1 MFGTAFGS
9 SPSLAAP
16 VGPPRWRSALPWAL
30 VVVVGVALVAV
41 MAGVGRPSREEPP
54 AAAVVRSSLEAPPG
68 TGFHLTGA
76 NPAAMA
82 ISPDGTRAVFGA
94 RDDKGVA
101 QLWLQDLARDAAEP
115 ITGTESAQ
123 YPFWSPDGGSV
134 AFFAGGMLRV
144 IDLVAGSNRPV
155 TAASDGKGGCWLDDE
170 TIVYTPTAGAGLWR
184 VPAAGG
190 EPQAVTNLDSEPRS
204 NSHRLPRALPGAR
217 HVLYAARS
225 TDEGVAE
232 AVFVMAADL
241 DGGGTRVLLSADGQ
255 AEYADGHLLYMI
267 GGNLFARPFDPLTL
281 EFDGAPVVLA
291 GDVGSIPGAALALFS
306 ASSAGRLVYH
316 PGHSETLRSR
326 LVWIDLKGERQGELG
341 EARGYGKFS
350 ISPDGR
356 RVVFTAYDSRSG
368 SGDLWLHDLTSDVR
382 SRLTFE
388 TADEAGPVWSPDGTT
403 VYYVWTAASAL
414 TEIRAIRPE
423 SREDPRT
430 VLRYADLTSITD
442 VSPDGTQ
449 LAVAIRDSATSAIW
463 ACVAPV
469 DGSAPPQPID
479 PAAGNT
485 AALSFSPDG
494 RWLAYASRE
503 DGSWKL
509 YLRTYPL
516 TGRKWQLSNREA
528 LWFDWAPRGDR
539 IYSQSTASELSVTEL
554 DVSGPT
560 PQIGQTSVVVSDF
573 PTPLTNLHKFE
584 ITPDGQRFLVSDA
597 GGGEHDRP
605 ARLLQGWT
613 TLTAGNAA
621 VR

>member
-1 MFGTAFGS
+1 
-9 SPSLAAP
+9 
-16 VGPPRWRSALPWAL
+16 
-30 VVVVGVALVAV
+30 
-41 MAGVGRPSREEPP
+41 
-54 AAAVVRSSLEAPPG
+54 
-68 TGFHLTGA
+68 
-76 NPAAMA
+76 
-82 ISPDGTRAVFGA
+82 
-94 RDDKGVA
+94 
-101 QLWLQDLARDAAEP
+101 
-115 ITGTESAQ
+115 
-123 YPFWSPDGGSV
+123 
-134 AFFAGGMLRV
+134 
-144 IDLVAGSNRPV
+144 
-155 TAASDGKGGCWLDDE
+155 
-170 TIVYTPTAGAGLWR
+170 
-184 VPAAGG
+184 
-190 EPQAVTNLDSEPRS
+190 
-204 NSHRLPRALPGAR
+204 
-217 HVLYAARS
+217 
-225 TDEGVAE
+225 
-232 AVFVMAADL
+232 
-241 DGGGTRVLLSADGQ
+241 
-255 AEYADGHLLYMI
+255 
-267 GGNLFARPFDPLTL
+267 
-281 EFDGAPVVLA
+281 
-291 GDVGSIPGAALALFS
+291 
-306 ASSAGRLVYH
+306 
-316 PGHSETLRSR
+316 
-326 LVWIDLKGERQGELG
+326 
-341 EARGYGKFS
+341 
-350 ISPDGR
+350 
-356 RVVFTAYDSRSG
+356 VFTAYDSRSG

-388 TADEAGPVWSPDGTT
+388 SADESGPVWSPDGTT
-403 VYYVWTAASAL
+403 VYYVWNAANAL

-430 VLRYADLTSITD
+430 VLRYADLTAITD

-449 LAVAIRDSATSAIW
+449 LAIAIRDSATSAIW
-463 ACVAPV
+463 ACVVPV

-494 RWLAYASRE
+494 RWLVYASRE

-613 TLTAGNAA
+613 TLATAGAA
-621 VR
+621 GR